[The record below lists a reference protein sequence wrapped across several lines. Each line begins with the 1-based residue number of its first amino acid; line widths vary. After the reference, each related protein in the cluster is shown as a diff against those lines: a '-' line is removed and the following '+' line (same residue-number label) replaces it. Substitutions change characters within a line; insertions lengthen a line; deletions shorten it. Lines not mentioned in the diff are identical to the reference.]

1 MPEVLRLDVPDGE
14 RRPLVRPRAELDP
27 ATTAEVERRVAAART
42 QAYAEG
48 ERAGHAAARAQL
60 DVVAAAFGRVRD
72 ELVAQRSEATR
83 ASLALAEAVAI
94 AVLDATPPAEA
105 LEVLSRVAEAAEALD
120 DDPIVVHLNPADH
133 KILADGALAD
143 GALADPR
150 LELTPDTSVAAGEA
164 RLAGRF
170 GGADLTRQRLLEAAM
185 ELLGEGAA

>member
-1 MPEVLRLDVPDGE
+1 LPEVLRLDVPDGE
-14 RRPLVRPRAELDP
+14 RRPLLRPRAELDP

-60 DVVAAAFGRVRD
+60 DVVAAAFGRARD

-105 LEVLSRVAEAAEALD
+105 LELLSRVAEAAEALD

-133 KILADGALAD
+133 QILAEVAV
-143 GALADPR
+143 ADPR
-150 LELTPDTSVAAGEA
+150 LQLTADTSIPAGEA
-164 RLAGRF
+164 RLAGRH
-170 GGADLTRQRLLEAAM
+170 GGAELTRQRLRQAAM
-185 ELLGEGAA
+185 ELLGEGAV